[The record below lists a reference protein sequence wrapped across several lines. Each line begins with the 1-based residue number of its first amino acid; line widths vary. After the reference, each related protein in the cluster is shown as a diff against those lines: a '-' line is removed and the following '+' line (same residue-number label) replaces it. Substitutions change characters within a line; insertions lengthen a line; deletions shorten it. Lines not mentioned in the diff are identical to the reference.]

1 MSQMRIEGAY
11 SPISEPSPWWLRGL
25 AIFMGLMAIFYAF
38 NSLMIAVTP
47 MLISEFTD
55 MEWEDIEEYPEDG
68 SDEEKEEWEEGK
80 LAWEDMQD
88 YTDEM
93 MEFMGPIAL
102 HNGLLAIIGLA
113 SAVLLWTNREAGI
126 KAVGAWIAVN
136 FAGGVWMMWKMSEIG
151 FTPIDD
157 YGPEAGGTAIPDM
170 VNQISMVVG
179 VGQVAFCNGVMLALL
194 VLVASKS
201 KPETSFDIPS
211 GFRQS

>member
-1 MSQMRIEGAY
+1 MRIEGAY

-38 NSLMIAVTP
+38 NSLITAVTP

-68 SDEEKEEWEEGK
+68 TSEEKEEWEEGK

-88 YTDEM
+88 YMDEM
-93 MEFMGPIAL
+93 MEFMGPVAL
-102 HNGLLAIIGLA
+102 HSGLLAIIGLA
-113 SAVLLWTNREAGI
+113 SAVLLWTSREAGI

-170 VNQISMVVG
+170 VNQISMVAG
-179 VGQVAFCNGVMLALL
+179 VGQIAFCNGIMLALL

-211 GFRQS
+211 GFRES

>member
-1 MSQMRIEGAY
+1 MRIEGAY

-38 NSLMIAVTP
+38 NSLMTAVTP

-80 LAWEDMQD
+80 LAWEDMQN

-93 MEFMGPIAL
+93 MEFMGPVAL
-102 HNGLLAIIGLA
+102 HSGLLAIIGLA

-179 VGQVAFCNGVMLALL
+179 VGQVAFCNGVMLAIL

>member
-102 HNGLLAIIGLA
+102 YNGLLAIIGLA

-211 GFRQS
+211 GFRES

>member
-1 MSQMRIEGAY
+1 MRIEGAY

-25 AIFMGLMAIFYAF
+25 AIFMALMAIFYAF
-38 NSLMIAVTP
+38 NSLMTAVTP

-55 MEWEDIEEYPEDG
+55 MEWEEIEEYPEDG
-68 SDEEKEEWEEGK
+68 SDGEKEEWEEGK

-93 MEFMGPIAL
+93 MEFMGPVAL
-102 HNGLLAIIGLA
+102 HSGLLAIIGLA
-113 SAVLLWTNREAGI
+113 SAVLLWTSREAGI

-136 FAGGVWMMWKMSEIG
+136 FAGGIWMMWKMSEIG

-170 VNQISMVVG
+170 VNQFSMVIG
-179 VGQVAFCNGVMLALL
+179 VGQVAFCNGIMLALL

-211 GFRQS
+211 GFRES

>member
-1 MSQMRIEGAY
+1 MRIEGAY

-25 AIFMGLMAIFYAF
+25 AIFMALMAIFYAF
-38 NSLMIAVTP
+38 NSLMTAVTP

-55 MEWEDIEEYPEDG
+55 MEWEEIEEYPEDG
-68 SDEEKEEWEEGK
+68 SDEEKEEWEDGK
-80 LAWEDMQD
+80 LAWEGMQD

-93 MEFMGPIAL
+93 MEFMGPVAL
-102 HNGLLAIIGLA
+102 HSGLLAIIGLA
-113 SAVLLWTNREAGI
+113 SAVLLWTSREAGI

-136 FAGGVWMMWKMSEIG
+136 FAGGIWMMWKMSEIG

-170 VNQISMVVG
+170 VNQFSMVIG
-179 VGQVAFCNGVMLALL
+179 VGQVAICNGIMLALL

-211 GFRQS
+211 GFRES

>member
-38 NSLMIAVTP
+38 NSLMTAVTP

-80 LAWEDMQD
+80 LAWEDMQN

-102 HNGLLAIIGLA
+102 HSGLLAIIGLA

-179 VGQVAFCNGVMLALL
+179 VGQIAFCNGVMLAIL

>member
-1 MSQMRIEGAY
+1 MRIEGAY

-38 NSLMIAVTP
+38 NSLITAVTP

-68 SDEEKEEWEEGK
+68 TSEEKEEWEEGK

-93 MEFMGPIAL
+93 MEFMGPVAL
-102 HNGLLAIIGLA
+102 HSGLLAIIGLA
-113 SAVLLWTNREAGI
+113 SAVLLWTNRESGI
-126 KAVGAWIAVN
+126 KAVGAWIGVN

-170 VNQISMVVG
+170 VNQISMVAG
-179 VGQVAFCNGVMLALL
+179 VGQIAICNGMMLALL

-211 GFRQS
+211 GFRES

>member
-1 MSQMRIEGAY
+1 VRIEGAY

-38 NSLMIAVTP
+38 NSLMTAVTP
-47 MLISEFTD
+47 MLISGFTD
-55 MEWEDIEEYPEDG
+55 MEWEEIEEYPEDG

-80 LAWEDMQD
+80 LAWEDMQN

-93 MEFMGPIAL
+93 MEFMGPVAL
-102 HNGLLAIIGLA
+102 HSGLLAIIGLA
-113 SAVLLWTNREAGI
+113 SAVLLWTNRETGI

-157 YGPEAGGTAIPDM
+157 YGPEAGGTAIPDL
-170 VNQISMVVG
+170 VNQFSMIIG
-179 VGQVAFCNGVMLALL
+179 VGQVAICNGIMLALL

-211 GFRQS
+211 GFRES

>member
-1 MSQMRIEGAY
+1 
-11 SPISEPSPWWLRGL
+11 
-25 AIFMGLMAIFYAF
+25 MGLMAIFYAF

-80 LAWEDMQD
+80 LAWEDMQN

-93 MEFMGPIAL
+93 MEFMGPVAL
-102 HNGLLAIIGLA
+102 HSGLLAIIGLA

-179 VGQVAFCNGVMLALL
+179 VGQIAFCNGVMLAIL

>member
-1 MSQMRIEGAY
+1 
-11 SPISEPSPWWLRGL
+11 
-25 AIFMGLMAIFYAF
+25 MGLMAIFYAF
-38 NSLMIAVTP
+38 NSLITAVTP

-93 MEFMGPIAL
+93 MEFMGPVAL
-102 HNGLLAIIGLA
+102 HSGLLAIIGLA
-113 SAVLLWTNREAGI
+113 SAVLLWTNRESGI

-170 VNQISMVVG
+170 VNQISMVAG
-179 VGQVAFCNGVMLALL
+179 VGQIAICNGMMLALL

-211 GFRQS
+211 GFRES

>member
-1 MSQMRIEGAY
+1 MRIEGAY

-38 NSLMIAVTP
+38 NSLITAVTP

-68 SDEEKEEWEEGK
+68 TSEEKEEWEEGK

-93 MEFMGPIAL
+93 MEFMGPVAL
-102 HNGLLAIIGLA
+102 HSGLLAIIGLA
-113 SAVLLWTNREAGI
+113 SAVLLWTNRESGI

-170 VNQISMVVG
+170 VNQISMVAG
-179 VGQVAFCNGVMLALL
+179 VGQIAICNGMMLALL

-211 GFRQS
+211 GFRES

>member
-1 MSQMRIEGAY
+1 
-11 SPISEPSPWWLRGL
+11 LRGL
-25 AIFMGLMAIFYAF
+25 AIFMALMAIFYAF
-38 NSLMIAVTP
+38 NSLMTAVTP

-55 MEWEDIEEYPEDG
+55 MEWEEIEEYPEDG

-88 YTDEM
+88 YMDEM

-102 HNGLLAIIGLA
+102 HSGLLAIIGLA
-113 SAVLLWTNREAGI
+113 SAVLLWTSREAGI

-170 VNQISMVVG
+170 VNQISMVAG
-179 VGQVAFCNGVMLALL
+179 VGQIAFCNGVMLAML

-211 GFRQS
+211 GFRES

>member
-1 MSQMRIEGAY
+1 MRIEGAY

-25 AIFMGLMAIFYAF
+25 AIFMALMAIFYAF
-38 NSLMIAVTP
+38 NSLMTAVTP

-55 MEWEDIEEYPEDG
+55 MEWEEIEEYPEDG
-68 SDEEKEEWEEGK
+68 SDGEKEEWEEGK

-88 YTDEM
+88 YMDEM
-93 MEFMGPIAL
+93 MEFMGPVAL
-102 HNGLLAIIGLA
+102 HSGLLAIIGLA
-113 SAVLLWTNREAGI
+113 SAVLLWTSREAGI

-136 FAGGVWMMWKMSEIG
+136 FAGGIWMMWKMSEIG

-170 VNQISMVVG
+170 VNQFSMVIG
-179 VGQVAFCNGVMLALL
+179 VGQVAICNGIMLALL

-211 GFRQS
+211 GFRES

>member
-1 MSQMRIEGAY
+1 MRIEGAY

-80 LAWEDMQD
+80 LAWEDMQN

-93 MEFMGPIAL
+93 MEFMGPVAL
-102 HNGLLAIIGLA
+102 HSGLLAIIGLA

-179 VGQVAFCNGVMLALL
+179 VGQIAFCNGVMLAIL

>member
-1 MSQMRIEGAY
+1 MSASMKAALQLLLVTAQR
-11 SPISEPSPWWLRGL
+11 RGEV
-25 AIFMGLMAIFYAF
+25 I
-38 NSLMIAVTP
+38 T
-47 MLISEFTD
+47 
-55 MEWEDIEEYPEDG
+55 MEWEEIEEYPEDG

-88 YTDEM
+88 YMDEM

-102 HNGLLAIIGLA
+102 HSGLLAIIGLA
-113 SAVLLWTNREAGI
+113 SAVLLWTSREAGI

-170 VNQISMVVG
+170 VNQISMVAG
-179 VGQVAFCNGVMLALL
+179 VGQIAFCNGVMLAML

-211 GFRQS
+211 GFRES

>member
-1 MSQMRIEGAY
+1 MRIEGAY

-25 AIFMGLMAIFYAF
+25 AIFMALMAIFYAF
-38 NSLMIAVTP
+38 NSLMTAVTP

-55 MEWEDIEEYPEDG
+55 MEWEEIEEYPEDG

-80 LAWEDMQD
+80 LAWEGMQD

-93 MEFMGPIAL
+93 MEFMGPVAL
-102 HNGLLAIIGLA
+102 HSGLLAIIGLA
-113 SAVLLWTNREAGI
+113 SAVLLWTSREAGI

-136 FAGGVWMMWKMSEIG
+136 FAGGIWMMWKMSEIG

-170 VNQISMVVG
+170 VNQFSMVIG
-179 VGQVAFCNGVMLALL
+179 VGQVAICNGIMLALL

-211 GFRQS
+211 GFRES

>member
-1 MSQMRIEGAY
+1 MRIEGAY

-25 AIFMGLMAIFYAF
+25 AIFMALMAIFYAF
-38 NSLMIAVTP
+38 NSLMTAVTP

-55 MEWEDIEEYPEDG
+55 MEWEEIEEYPEDG
-68 SDEEKEEWEEGK
+68 SDEEKEEWEDGK
-80 LAWEDMQD
+80 LAWEGMQD

-93 MEFMGPIAL
+93 MEFMGPVAL
-102 HNGLLAIIGLA
+102 HSGLLAIIGLA
-113 SAVLLWTNREAGI
+113 SAVLLWTSREAGI

-136 FAGGVWMMWKMSEIG
+136 FAGGIWMMWKMSEVG

-170 VNQISMVVG
+170 VNQFSMVIG
-179 VGQVAFCNGVMLALL
+179 VGQVAFCNGIMLALL

-211 GFRQS
+211 GFRES

>member
-38 NSLMIAVTP
+38 NSLMTAVTP

-102 HNGLLAIIGLA
+102 HSGLLAIIGLA

-211 GFRQS
+211 GFRES

>member
-1 MSQMRIEGAY
+1 MRIEGAY

-38 NSLMIAVTP
+38 NSLMTAVTP

-55 MEWEDIEEYPEDG
+55 MEWEEIEEYPEDG

-80 LAWEDMQD
+80 LAWEDTQD

-93 MEFMGPIAL
+93 MELMGPVAL
-102 HNGLLAIIGLA
+102 HSGLLAIIGLA

-179 VGQVAFCNGVMLALL
+179 VGQIAFCNGVMLALL